1 MIGCN
6 KPVYWIRESDTG
18 YYLVNFAENFVEKNY
33 YDELIK
39 KIEYSKLTKDSTLY
53 FSKSSNFPRLKL
65 ENTGFKSAY
74 IAKIETLISRRE
86 ELLESLKEKHTKA
99 TPRLSDEELKDKKE
113 AERTTAKHEAYEKAV
128 EKYCNEV
135 GYSRLDYQTHEFYA
149 DRGQRE
155 HLPPEKLNPN
165 KK

>member
-1 MIGCN
+1 MILNVFIIC
-6 KPVYWIRESDTG
+6 VATALITG
-18 YYLVNFAENFVEKNY
+18 IGSTTISLKKCKNEINTLEKNNKH
-33 YDELIK
+33 E
-39 KIEYSKLTKDSTLY
+39 IEKLMRQHEVD
-53 FSKSSNFPRLKL
+53 
-65 ENTGFKSAY
+65 
-74 IAKIETLISRRE
+74 I
-86 ELLESLKEKHTKA
+86 ESLKEKHTKA